1 MTINLTQIRSDFD
14 NGIIVSK
21 QTLLALVDYAIELE
35 SMKQNRLQYEHS
47 QGFDK
52 GYKTGIIEA
61 CSVCEARVMGDNNRE
76 DQEAKRCAEAI
87 REHAAK
93 EGYAL

>member
-35 SMKQNRLQYEHS
+35 NSRVSLDRIASACVAANISDS
-47 QGFDK
+47 QFEQLSIDLLYG
-52 GYKTGIIEA
+52 
-61 CSVCEARVMGDNNRE
+61 N
-76 DQEAKRCAEAI
+76 QEK
-87 REHAAK
+87 
-93 EGYAL
+93 

>member
-35 SMKQNRLQYEHS
+35 SKEPIAWHCVNEVTGKMLYTDSES
-47 QGFDK
+47 QMIEMRDAKAGHWKITKLAALK
-52 GYKTGIIEA
+52 G
-61 CSVCEARVMGDNNRE
+61 
-76 DQEAKRCAEAI
+76 
-87 REHAAK
+87 
-93 EGYAL
+93 